1 MSVEIIYETH
11 SVTTDNEAG
20 IATGWLPGQ
29 LSEQG
34 RRLAVELGRRRRDDG
49 LAAVLVSDLTRAVD
63 TAHLAF
69 GGTGIPI
76 HQDRRLRECDYGQLN
91 GMPTARLQ
99 AERLQHLDT
108 PWPGGQS
115 YQQVV
120 DQTRDLLREL
130 AADWDGTRLLVIA
143 HSANRWALDCLLS
156 GTELADLVVAPFA
169 WQEGWHYT
177 LPTGW
182 TGAPPPDPATEGGTP
197 VAPDDRRSESTG

>member
-1 MSVEIIYETH
+1 MSVEIVYETH

-49 LAAVLVSDLTRAVD
+49 LAAVLVSDLTRAVE
-63 TAHLAF
+63 TAQLAF
-69 GGTGIPI
+69 GDTGIPI

-115 YQQVV
+115 YRQVV
-120 DQTRDLLREL
+120 DQTRELLHGL
-130 AADWDGTRLLVIA
+130 AADWDGARLLVIA
-143 HSANRWALDCLLS
+143 HSANRWALDCLLL
-156 GTELADLVVAPFA
+156 GRDLPDLVVAPFA
-169 WQEGWHYT
+169 WQEGWYYT

-182 TGAPPPDPATEGGTP
+182 TG
-197 VAPDDRRSESTG
+197 R

>member
-1 MSVEIIYETH
+1 MSIEIIYETH

-20 IATGWLPGQ
+20 IATGWLPGR

-34 RRLAVELGRRRRDDG
+34 RRLAVELGQRRCDDG
-49 LAAVLVSDLTRAVD
+49 LDAVLVSDLTRAVD

-69 GGTGIPI
+69 ADTGIPI

-91 GMPTARLQ
+91 GMPTTRLH

-120 DQTRDLLREL
+120 EQTRDLLREL
-130 AADWDGTRLLVIA
+130 AAHRDGTRLLLIA
-143 HSANRWALDCLLS
+143 HSANRWALDHLLL
-156 GTELADLVVAPFA
+156 GRNLADLVTAPFA

-182 TGAPPPDPATEGGTP
+182 TGDPPPDPTPEGAVA
-197 VAPDDRRSESTG
+197 VAPDRSSEPAS

>member
-1 MSVEIIYETH
+1 VSVEIIYETH
-11 SVTTDNEAG
+11 SITTDNEAG
-20 IATGWLPGQ
+20 IATGWLPGE

-34 RRLAVELGRRRRDDG
+34 WRLAAELGRRRRGDD

-63 TAHLAF
+63 TARIAF
-69 GGTGIPI
+69 GDTGIPI
-76 HQDRRLRECDYGQLN
+76 HQDRRLRECNYGQLN

-99 AERLQHLDT
+99 VERLRHLDT

-120 DQTRDLLREL
+120 DQTRDVLRDL
-130 AADWDGTRLLVIA
+130 AAAWNGARLLLIA
-143 HSANRWALDCLLS
+143 HSANRWALDHLLL
-156 GTELADLVVAPFA
+156 GRDLADLVVAPFA

-182 TGAPPPDPATEGGTP
+182 TGDPVPGRGQYGRRYPPDIPAVGDE
-197 VAPDDRRSESTG
+197 